1 MICKNNIALQ
11 SSLYF
16 LTLTVQPQSME
27 SKLEVELVGH
37 YVFLFFGLNLGFTQG
52 FYIGNHVY

>member
-37 YVFLFFGLNLGFTQG
+37 YVFWIEFGFHSR
-52 FYIGNHVY
+52 FYIGNHAY